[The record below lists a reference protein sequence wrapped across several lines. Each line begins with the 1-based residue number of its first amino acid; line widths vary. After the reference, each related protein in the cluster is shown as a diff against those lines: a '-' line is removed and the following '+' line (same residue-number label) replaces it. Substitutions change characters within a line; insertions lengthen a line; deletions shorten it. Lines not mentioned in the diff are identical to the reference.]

1 MRTQVF
7 FPTMGQG
14 YIETSWQNNIFE
26 FTWGKPIQGQ
36 TYNLEQSLSLTY
48 EMDGWTV
55 YFYRVDGNIVYL
67 RNDSSK
73 PQIMPSNALMAECV
87 EVLMQTP
94 EKFDKLK
101 KWRDDA
107 VKRLKKSVPRL
118 KEEYEHAAAR
128 LQALDGCDFS
138 FS

>member
-1 MRTQVF
+1 
-7 FPTMGQG
+7 
-14 YIETSWQNNIFE
+14 SWQNNIFE

-94 EKFDKLK
+94 
-101 KWRDDA
+101 
-107 VKRLKKSVPRL
+107 
-118 KEEYEHAAAR
+118 
-128 LQALDGCDFS
+128 
-138 FS
+138 

>member
-1 MRTQVF
+1 
-7 FPTMGQG
+7 
-14 YIETSWQNNIFE
+14 
-26 FTWGKPIQGQ
+26 
-36 TYNLEQSLSLTY
+36 
-48 EMDGWTV
+48 
-55 YFYRVDGNIVYL
+55 
-67 RNDSSK
+67 K